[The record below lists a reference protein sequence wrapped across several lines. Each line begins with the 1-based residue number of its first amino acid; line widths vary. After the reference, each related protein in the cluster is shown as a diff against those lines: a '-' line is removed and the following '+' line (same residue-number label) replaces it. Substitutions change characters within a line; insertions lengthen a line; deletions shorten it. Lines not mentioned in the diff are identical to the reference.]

1 MLLKYIILQKSNS
14 ITNLNFL
21 KNSIINLDK
30 YLKSDLL
37 IKDVDILLQKIQNPI
52 TDFVTI
58 DEINSLN
65 RIVDEFTLDSFNKSY
80 LINKSF
86 SVKLKKLWKLLDTIF
101 NRNPSEMV
109 NCVNNLTEKR
119 ILSNIN
125 NIEKNK
131 FIIENTNKFIQKSRK
146 VNNVSNFIFE
156 EIRMNRA
163 NHQLNVLSICGILLS
178 FVINAESHLYFVVE
192 NIKKA
197 QILLNNN
204 SDIDEIFSLE
214 TKVVQ
219 NTKTVIDINAIRN
232 AVCHGAFNINYDNH
246 IKEYVVDFKGI
257 LNSYNY
263 NKQYTGSELFI
274 LYANYDRLKDIQELF
289 IRIAFLKATL
299 KLFFLKQ
306 Y

>member
-1 MLLKYIILQKSNS
+1 MYYQYVEYY
-14 ITNLNFL
+14 
-21 KNSIINLDK
+21 
-30 YLKSDLL
+30 YLCNKC
-37 IKDVDILLQKIQNPI
+37 
-52 TDFVTI
+52 
-58 DEINSLN
+58 
-65 RIVDEFTLDSFNKSY
+65 RIS
-80 LINKSF
+80 
-86 SVKLKKLWKLLDTIF
+86 
-101 NRNPSEMV
+101 
-109 NCVNNLTEKR
+109 
-119 ILSNIN
+119 
-125 NIEKNK
+125 
-131 FIIENTNKFIQKSRK
+131 
-146 VNNVSNFIFE
+146 FIFC
-156 EIRMNRA
+156 
-163 NHQLNVLSICGILLS
+163 SW
-178 FVINAESHLYFVVE
+178 